1 MKAVVA
7 PLNPMAN
14 LGFALGPAAASIA
27 KNIRMPQLK
36 EHGNWAEFAAQFPV
50 YLRQLNLG
58 QGEPGDEQ
66 KLAHLD
72 PCLPQVARQELQKR
86 REQEGWC
93 RSNRFG
99 TNYRKNMGATPS
111 PKVGNN

>member
-1 MKAVVA
+1 MTAMVA
-7 PLNPMAN
+7 PVDPTAN

-86 REQEGWC
+86 REQGEVVQLQSFW
-93 RSNRFG
+93 
-99 TNYRKNMGATPS
+99 NYLQKKIQARHPLPG
-111 PKVGNN
+111 